1 MDSELTNL
9 AAVKAIN
16 QGLTTTSNVSFG
28 NVTLS
33 GDLVVN
39 GTTTTPN
46 TPNLKVEH
54 QSILF
59 NSHSTAKDAGLIF
72 GGTSELYNK
81 VKHLFGIILTM
92 VMMVVYDINN

>member
-1 MDSELTNL
+1 MDSELTDL

-39 GTTTTPN
+39 GTTTTLN
-46 TPNLKVEH
+46 TTNLNVED
-54 QSILF
+54 QFILV
-59 NSHSTAKDAGLIF
+59 NSGSTAKDAGLYLVEQV
-72 GGTSELYNK
+72 ELHNK

-92 VMMVVYDINN
+92 VMMVV